1 MNNSENLPTDNN
13 NKSIVKGK
21 TMYNW
26 ETHDNQDKVIV
37 DSINAI
43 ERRREHM
50 TDEQLRKA
58 YAELQTG
65 LGPDIYSQLCDRK
78 ASDNF
83 QGCLYYGSPHH
94 LQLYIICGTV
104 KCCCHNS
111 IHVIIFVLT
120 KTSAEYNFS
129 FSVSKL
135 LILCI

>member
-13 NKSIVKGK
+13 NKSIVKGQ

-26 ETHDNQDKVIV
+26 ETHDNQDKVVV

-58 YAELQTG
+58 YTELQTG
-65 LGPDIYSQLCDRK
+65 LDPDIYSQLCDRK

-83 QGCLYYGSPHH
+83 QG
-94 LQLYIICGTV
+94 
-104 KCCCHNS
+104 
-111 IHVIIFVLT
+111 
-120 KTSAEYNFS
+120 
-129 FSVSKL
+129 
-135 LILCI
+135 

>member
-1 MNNSENLPTDNN
+1 MFFKYRQEINADNILYKN
-13 NKSIVKGK
+13 YLIYYNVKGK
-21 TMYNW
+21 TKYNW

-58 YAELQTG
+58 YTELQTG

-83 QGCLYYGSPHH
+83 QG
-94 LQLYIICGTV
+94 
-104 KCCCHNS
+104 
-111 IHVIIFVLT
+111 
-120 KTSAEYNFS
+120 
-129 FSVSKL
+129 
-135 LILCI
+135 

>member
-26 ETHDNQDKVIV
+26 ETHDNQDKVIL

-43 ERRREHM
+43 ERNREHM

-65 LGPDIYSQLCDRK
+65 LGPDIYSRSEERRVGKECR
-78 ASDNF
+78 SRW
-83 QGCLYYGSPHH
+83 SPYH
-94 LQLYIICGTV
+94 
-104 KCCCHNS
+104 
-111 IHVIIFVLT
+111 
-120 KTSAEYNFS
+120 
-129 FSVSKL
+129 
-135 LILCI
+135 

>member
-58 YAELQTG
+58 YRQDLV
-65 LGPDIYSQLCDRK
+65 LIYIVSYVTARQVTIFRGD
-78 ASDNF
+78 F
-83 QGCLYYGSPHH
+83 IMGHPHH

-120 KTSAEYNFS
+120 KTSAEYNFA
-129 FSVSKL
+129 FSVSKF

>member
-13 NKSIVKGK
+13 N
-21 TMYNW
+21 NW

-50 TDEQLRKA
+50 TDEQLKKA
-58 YAELQTG
+58 YTELQTG

-83 QGCLYYGSPHH
+83 QG
-94 LQLYIICGTV
+94 
-104 KCCCHNS
+104 
-111 IHVIIFVLT
+111 
-120 KTSAEYNFS
+120 
-129 FSVSKL
+129 
-135 LILCI
+135 

>member
-1 MNNSENLPTDNN
+1 M
-13 NKSIVKGK
+13 
-21 TMYNW
+21 
-26 ETHDNQDKVIV
+26 IV

-83 QGCLYYGSPHH
+83 QG
-94 LQLYIICGTV
+94 
-104 KCCCHNS
+104 
-111 IHVIIFVLT
+111 
-120 KTSAEYNFS
+120 
-129 FSVSKL
+129 
-135 LILCI
+135 

>member
-50 TDEQLRKA
+50 TD
-58 YAELQTG
+58 
-65 LGPDIYSQLCDRK
+65 DIYSQLCDRK

-83 QGCLYYGSPHH
+83 QG
-94 LQLYIICGTV
+94 
-104 KCCCHNS
+104 
-111 IHVIIFVLT
+111 
-120 KTSAEYNFS
+120 
-129 FSVSKL
+129 
-135 LILCI
+135 

>member
-13 NKSIVKGK
+13 NKSIVKGQ

-58 YAELQTG
+58 YTELQTG
-65 LGPDIYSQLCDRK
+65 LGPDIYSQLTVRQVTIFRGDFITSHPTTCNYILFAAQSSAAATT
-78 ASDNF
+78 ASI
-83 QGCLYYGSPHH
+83 S
-94 LQLYIICGTV
+94 
-104 KCCCHNS
+104 
-111 IHVIIFVLT
+111 
-120 KTSAEYNFS
+120 
-129 FSVSKL
+129 
-135 LILCI
+135 

>member
-78 ASDNF
+78 ASDAATTA
-83 QGCLYYGSPHH
+83 SM
-94 LQLYIICGTV
+94 
-104 KCCCHNS
+104 S
-111 IHVIIFVLT
+111 
-120 KTSAEYNFS
+120 
-129 FSVSKL
+129 
-135 LILCI
+135 

>member
-13 NKSIVKGK
+13 NKSIVKGQ

-58 YAELQTG
+58 YTELQTG
-65 LGPDIYSQLCDRK
+65 LGPDIYSQLCDRM
-78 ASDNF
+78 ASDYF
-83 QGCLYYGSPHH
+83 QG
-94 LQLYIICGTV
+94 
-104 KCCCHNS
+104 
-111 IHVIIFVLT
+111 
-120 KTSAEYNFS
+120 
-129 FSVSKL
+129 
-135 LILCI
+135 

>member
-26 ETHDNQDKVIV
+26 V

-83 QGCLYYGSPHH
+83 QG
-94 LQLYIICGTV
+94 
-104 KCCCHNS
+104 
-111 IHVIIFVLT
+111 
-120 KTSAEYNFS
+120 
-129 FSVSKL
+129 
-135 LILCI
+135 

>member
-50 TDEQLRKA
+50 TDEQLRKHMQN
-58 YAELQTG
+58 YRQDLV
-65 LGPDIYSQLCDRK
+65 LIYIVSYVTARQVTISGVTLLWVTPPPAIIYYLRHSQVLLP
-78 ASDNF
+78 
-83 QGCLYYGSPHH
+83 QQHP
-94 LQLYIICGTV
+94 
-104 KCCCHNS
+104 CHN
-111 IHVIIFVLT
+111 ICTHQDVRRI
-120 KTSAEYNFS
+120 
-129 FSVSKL
+129 
-135 LILCI
+135 

>member
-13 NKSIVKGK
+13 N
-21 TMYNW
+21 NW

-58 YAELQTG
+58 YTELQTG

-83 QGCLYYGSPHH
+83 QG
-94 LQLYIICGTV
+94 
-104 KCCCHNS
+104 
-111 IHVIIFVLT
+111 
-120 KTSAEYNFS
+120 
-129 FSVSKL
+129 
-135 LILCI
+135 

>member
-1 MNNSENLPTDNN
+1 MNRMKKEPFVTKTQLDE
-13 NKSIVKGK
+13 IVKGK

-83 QGCLYYGSPHH
+83 QR
-94 LQLYIICGTV
+94 
-104 KCCCHNS
+104 
-111 IHVIIFVLT
+111 
-120 KTSAEYNFS
+120 
-129 FSVSKL
+129 
-135 LILCI
+135 

>member
-26 ETHDNQDKVIV
+26 ETHDNQDKVIL

-43 ERRREHM
+43 ERNREHM

-78 ASDNF
+78 ARDRKSTR
-83 QGCLYYGSPHH
+83 L
-94 LQLYIICGTV
+94 
-104 KCCCHNS
+104 NS
-111 IHVIIFVLT
+111 SHP
-120 KTSAEYNFS
+120 
-129 FSVSKL
+129 
-135 LILCI
+135 

>member
-26 ETHDNQDKVIV
+26 ESHDNQDKVIV

-43 ERRREHM
+43 ERNREHM

-78 ASDNF
+78 ASDPTTCN
-83 QGCLYYGSPHH
+83 
-94 LQLYIICGTV
+94 YILFAAQ
-104 KCCCHNS
+104 S
-111 IHVIIFVLT
+111 
-120 KTSAEYNFS
+120 SAAATTAS
-129 FSVSKL
+129 MS
-135 LILCI
+135 

>member
-1 MNNSENLPTDNN
+1 MSHLSRRTDAVSYTHLDVYKRQDNN
-13 NKSIVKGK
+13 NKSIVKGQ

-58 YAELQTG
+58 YTELQTG

-83 QGCLYYGSPHH
+83 QG
-94 LQLYIICGTV
+94 
-104 KCCCHNS
+104 
-111 IHVIIFVLT
+111 
-120 KTSAEYNFS
+120 
-129 FSVSKL
+129 
-135 LILCI
+135 

>member
-13 NKSIVKGK
+13 NKSIVKGQ

-26 ETHDNQDKVIV
+26 ETHDNQDKVIL

-65 LGPDIYSQLCDRK
+65 LGSDIYSQLCDRK

-83 QGCLYYGSPHH
+83 QG
-94 LQLYIICGTV
+94 
-104 KCCCHNS
+104 
-111 IHVIIFVLT
+111 
-120 KTSAEYNFS
+120 
-129 FSVSKL
+129 
-135 LILCI
+135 

>member
-50 TDEQLRKA
+50 QNYRQDLV
-58 YAELQTG
+58 L
-65 LGPDIYSQLCDRK
+65 IYIVSYVTARQVTIFRGDFIMGHPTTCNYILFAAQSSAAATT
-78 ASDNF
+78 ASM
-83 QGCLYYGSPHH
+83 S
-94 LQLYIICGTV
+94 
-104 KCCCHNS
+104 
-111 IHVIIFVLT
+111 
-120 KTSAEYNFS
+120 
-129 FSVSKL
+129 
-135 LILCI
+135 

>member
-83 QGCLYYGSPHH
+83 QGVTLLWVTPPPAIIYYLRHSQVLLPQQHP
-94 LQLYIICGTV
+94 
-104 KCCCHNS
+104 CHN
-111 IHVIIFVLT
+111 ICTHQDVRRI
-120 KTSAEYNFS
+120 
-129 FSVSKL
+129 
-135 LILCI
+135 